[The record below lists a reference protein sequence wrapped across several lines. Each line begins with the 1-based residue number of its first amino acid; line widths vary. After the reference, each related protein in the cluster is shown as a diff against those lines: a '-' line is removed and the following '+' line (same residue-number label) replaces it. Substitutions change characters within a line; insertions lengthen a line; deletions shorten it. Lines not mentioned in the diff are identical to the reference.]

1 MSALLLRIWDRS
13 SVIAASLS
21 LSLSLSMDSKDGKV
35 EMFFLPCITARGHL
49 IPMMDAA
56 RVFAAHGAKVTIII
70 TPYYAKLYQKSI
82 EQDQSLGHEI
92 DFHTFELPTS
102 EFGLPEGCENQLSIS
117 FEMSLKLF
125 KAIEKLQ
132 EPIEQLLRE
141 RCADCI
147 VSDMFFPWT
156 AISAARLGIPR
167 LLFHVTGLFP
177 LCCDDSLKRHA
188 PHEKV
193 NSDTETFILP
203 GLPDDNIKFS
213 KRQLPFWYTAK
224 ADLEHLQDNMQEAK
238 SKTYGVIVNESGSS
252 VALSCGLT
260 LSPSKTTSDGI
271 RRQGPAAGKGDEQKT
286 KRGEKNSID
295 GGTVLNW
302 FNSKEPKSVL
312 YVSFGSQ
319 VRMAPEQFLEIAH
332 GLEISGCPFIW
343 VGRDMLEYGDD
354 EKNNEGREGRGGK
367 KLPDGFEE
375 RMMKSGKG
383 LIVRSWA
390 PQLLI
395 LEHQAI
401 GGFLTHCEWN
411 SAIEGIGAGVPMIT
425 WPITA
430 EHFFVENLVTD
441 VLKTGIRVG
450 NKEWMWLF
458 WEPKV
463 TVARDKVE
471 EAVKWLM
478 GGGGGDEAKKM
489 RIRAKEFGVK
499 AKKAVDYGGSSHADV
514 IALIND
520 LKSRRR

>member
-1 MSALLLRIWDRS
+1 MGSIKCHCCF
-13 SVIAASLS
+13 SLS

-177 LCCDDSLKRHA
+177 LCCDDSLKRHG

-193 NSDTETFILP
+193 NSDTETFVLP

-213 KRQLPFWYTAK
+213 KRQLPFWYTAE
-224 ADLEHLQDNMQEAK
+224 ADLEHLQDNRQEAE
-238 SKTYGVIVNESGSS
+238 SKTYGVIVNSFYDLEPAYAKYFKDEVGKKLWL
-252 VALSCGLT
+252 A
-260 LSPSKTTSDGI
+260 
-271 RRQGPAAGKGDEQKT
+271 GPVCLFNKENEQKT
-286 KRGEKNSID
+286 ERGEKNSVD

-302 FNSKEPKSVL
+302 LNSKEPKSVL

-343 VGRDMLEYGDD
+343 VARDMLEYGGD
-354 EKNNEGREGRGGK
+354 EKNNEGGEGRGGK

-401 GGFLTHCEWN
+401 GGFMTHCGWN

-430 EHFFVENLVTD
+430 EHFFIESLVTD

-450 NKEWMWLF
+450 NEEWMWLF

-463 TVARDKVE
+463 TVTRDKVE

-478 GGGGGDEAKKM
+478 GGGGGDEAEKM
-489 RIRAKEFGVK
+489 RMRAKEFGEK

-520 LKSRRR
+520 LKSRQSA